1 MVLVNV
7 LYYRII
13 MYRTKKL
20 ISKKEE
26 GMKVYLI
33 VSMILVVIILAIGL
47 ILTISTANSV
57 NKNYTSEKSFPNLL
71 WAYVLSIPFIVIVT
85 LIAIFTFQ

>member
-1 MVLVNV
+1 
-7 LYYRII
+7 